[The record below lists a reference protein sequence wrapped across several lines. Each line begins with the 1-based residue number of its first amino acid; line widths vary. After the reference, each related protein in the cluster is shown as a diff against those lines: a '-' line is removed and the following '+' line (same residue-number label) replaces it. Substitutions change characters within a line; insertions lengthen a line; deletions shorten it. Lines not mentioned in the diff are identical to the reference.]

1 MLALN
6 RIGMAIKTG
15 RSANLPDAIFGILHR
30 CGDISDRWWHAT
42 TQHPGLMDVN
52 RGHILEFRA
61 PLADEQ
67 PVGGS
72 WSMPCLIGL

>member
-1 MLALN
+1 MLALD
-6 RIGMAIKTG
+6 RIGMTIKTG

-30 CGDISDRWWHAT
+30 CGDINDWCWHAT

-52 RGHILEFRA
+52 RGYILEFRA
-61 PLADEQ
+61 PLTDDS
-67 PVGGS
+67 PWGS